1 MGGKIKAPPS
11 LKRKKCRGFV
21 YRATITLASKWLLN
35 FVFARSILA
44 VLRSVVGARL
54 APPFTD
60 LFAIVDF
67 NRTKPPN
74 KTTEKILV
82 SVVPLIKSAVI

>member
-1 MGGKIKAPPS
+1 MATR
-11 LKRKKCRGFV
+11 LFFV
-21 YRATITLASKWLLN
+21 RA
-35 FVFARSILA
+35 ILA
-44 VLRSVVGARL
+44 LLRSVVRDHL

-60 LFAIVDF
+60 LLAIVDF

-82 SVVPLIKSAVI
+82 SVGPLIKSAVI